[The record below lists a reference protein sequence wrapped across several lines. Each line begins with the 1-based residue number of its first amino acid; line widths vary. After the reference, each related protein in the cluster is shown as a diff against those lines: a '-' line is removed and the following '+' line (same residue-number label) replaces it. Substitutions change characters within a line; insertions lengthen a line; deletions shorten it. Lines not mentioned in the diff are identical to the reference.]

1 MKKNMNEN
9 LKISGIYVRALTED
23 QAREGFSLPEQ
34 EACLKEF
41 RAFKRYNK
49 SISRCWNI
57 C

>member
-1 MKKNMNEN
+1 MNEN
-9 LKISGIYVRALTED
+9 LKISGIYIRVSTEG
-23 QAREGFSLPEQ
+23 QAHEGFSSPEQ